1 MSLPN
6 FDNQLSQRVEL
17 CGPLK
22 ELISAFYMLE
32 PTVKFVA
39 NNRSRRYNEGSLLD
53 GERPIGS
60 VHAYKD
66 SQHLGYIRV
75 FREDY
80 RGLGRMDVYYIG
92 SERVNKARG
101 RNRMEV
107 TTKDSHKA
115 IKLMHEYFKPKA
127 NFSFRDKIISECTNK
142 LSSMTST
149 AKYRANSLI
158 SRHDAEMTLYLLA
171 KHEGLTPDLPLAI
184 QKVFASSENIQKF
197 HDLRIANG
205 IEKNYYESNG
215 AVVATFSDGTIWFA
229 DLTKDESGERP
240 QIVKLQTTYDLPQ
253 NYQEKLALLK
263 LCENSQPVEH
273 VGVKYSDE
281 IEQDSN
287 AMLYYLIG
295 GDTVTTC

>member
-6 FDNQLSQRVEL
+6 FDNQLSQRVTL
-17 CGPLK
+17 CKPL
-22 ELISAFYMLE
+22 EDLLSNYFLID
-32 PTVKFVA
+32 PTVKFIA
-39 NNRSRRYNEGSLLD
+39 NNRSRRYNGD
-53 GERPIGS
+53 GFSDDERPIGS

-66 SQHLGYIRV
+66 SQHLGSVRV
-75 FREDY
+75 YKDNY
-80 RGLGRMDVYYIG
+80 RGLGRMDVYAIR
-92 SERVNKARG
+92 SEAINKARG
-101 RNRMEV
+101 RNRDEV
-107 TTKDSHKA
+107 ITKDAHKA
-115 IKLMHEYFKPKA
+115 IKHMHEYFKPKA
-127 NFSFRDKIISECTNK
+127 NFSFRDRIISECTNK

-149 AKYRANSLI
+149 AKYKANSLLD
-158 SRHDAEMTLYLLA
+158 RHDFEITLYLLA
-171 KHEGLTPDLPLAI
+171 QHEGLTPALPDCVS
-184 QKVFASSENIQKF
+184 KVFNKPEDMQKF
-197 HDLRIANG
+197 HDLRIAQS
-205 IEKNYYESNG
+205 IWTNYYESNG

-229 DLTKDESGERP
+229 DLTKDQSGERP